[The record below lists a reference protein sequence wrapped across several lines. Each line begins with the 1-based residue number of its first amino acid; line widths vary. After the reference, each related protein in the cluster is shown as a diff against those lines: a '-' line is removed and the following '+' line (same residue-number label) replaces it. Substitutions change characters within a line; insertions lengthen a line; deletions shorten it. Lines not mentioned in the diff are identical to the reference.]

1 MQQFLLLNKHLR
13 ELVKCMGNEMDDR
26 GVEEGRY
33 DRITWWVVTKS
44 DEGLSSCVPAAHVI
58 VCSCFSHQRFTQDVV
73 KIILRVHWIPD
84 AWWSLIC
91 LEPNNGKKQ
100 TSLFLFLAS
109 SLPLPKKKH
118 HMSKIPLI
126 YPLLSKESSIRNKN
140 YCKPNVCYF
149 FGS

>member
-13 ELVKCMGNEMDDR
+13 ELVKCMGNEMDDM
-26 GVEEGRY
+26 GVEEGIY
-33 DRITWWVVTKS
+33 DRIIWWVVTKS
-44 DEGLSSCVPAAHVI
+44 DEGLSSCVPVAHVI

-91 LEPNNGKKQ
+91 LEPNNVKKQ

-109 SLPLPKKKH
+109 SLPLPKKNITCQKF
-118 HMSKIPLI
+118 
-126 YPLLSKESSIRNKN
+126 LLSTLFCQKSQ
-140 YCKPNVCYF
+140 V
-149 FGS
+149 

>member
-13 ELVKCMGNEMDDR
+13 ELVKCMGNEMDDM

-33 DRITWWVVTKS
+33 DRIVWWVVTKS
-44 DEGLSSCVPAAHVI
+44 DESLSSCVPAAHVI

-91 LEPNNGKKQ
+91 LEPNNVKKQ
-100 TSLFLFLAS
+100 TSLFLCLAS
-109 SLPLPKKKH
+109 SLPLPKIH

-126 YPLLSKESSIRNKN
+126 YPLLSKESSIRN
-140 YCKPNVCYF
+140 
-149 FGS
+149 

>member
-13 ELVKCMGNEMDDR
+13 ELVKCMGNEMDDM

-33 DRITWWVVTKS
+33 DRIIWWVVTKS

-91 LEPNNGKKQ
+91 LEPNNVKKQ
-100 TSLFLFLAS
+100 TSLFLCLAS
-109 SLPLPKKKH
+109 SLPLPKIH

-126 YPLLSKESSIRNKN
+126 YPLLSKESSIRN
-140 YCKPNVCYF
+140 
-149 FGS
+149 